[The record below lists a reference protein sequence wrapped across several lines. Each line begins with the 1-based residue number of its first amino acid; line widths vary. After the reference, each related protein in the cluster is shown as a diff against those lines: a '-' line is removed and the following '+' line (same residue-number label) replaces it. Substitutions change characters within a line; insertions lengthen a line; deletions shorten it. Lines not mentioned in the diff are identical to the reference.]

1 MGKNKAKGS
10 KPKSVFAVANTKSL
24 KAKNKAKPV
33 TTNLKKINIVNDEKV
48 RTVNKAFTEVQKEVK
63 QLSKGISSKSQKRR
77 WVSKHLEGEP
87 ADVDAAASLL
97 SQL

>member
-1 MGKNKAKGS
+1 MGKIKAKGS
-10 KPKSVFAVANTKSL
+10 KPKSVFHVASTRSL

-33 TTNLKKINIVNDEKV
+33 TTSLKK
-48 RTVNKAFTEVQKEVK
+48 
-63 QLSKGISSKSQKRR
+63 
-77 WVSKHLEGEP
+77 VSRHLEGEP